1 MKFDYIRIKD
11 DYLPGGEAY
20 LPLLD
25 VNLGPNKLPI
35 KCLLDSGSPVCI
47 IHSPLAV
54 AAGIIPADGESSSLL
69 GIGGEKVTG
78 YYQQAEISVYG
89 NDQTI
94 PVFFT
99 ADLRTPYCLLGQIG
113 FFEKFRVVFELMK
126 QRFEVTPK

>member
-1 MKFDYIRIKD
+1 MKFDYTWVVD
-11 DYLPGGEAY
+11 DYLPGGKAY

-25 VNLGPNKLPI
+25 VNLGTNKLPI
-35 KCLLDSGSPVCI
+35 KCLIDSGSPVCI

-54 AAGIIPADGESSSLL
+54 AAGIIPAKGKASSLL

-78 YYQQAEISVYG
+78 YYQRVEINVYG
-89 NDQTI
+89 YRQKVTA
-94 PVFFT
+94 FLT

-126 QRFEVTPK
+126 ERFEVTLK